1 MNTFRYSRIV
11 EPTTRRY
18 MEYRAIY
25 EKLKQH
31 DRTLTEERFSVDY
44 LNRSKHYLS
53 MCKATGRDVSSEAML
68 NLWLNLLSIGD
79 IWAEISASDLT
90 GELQRASYN
99 ASIFA
104 ELANEVIHG
113 IRHQQ
118 LPARSAE

>member
-11 EPTTRRY
+11 EPITRKY

-53 MCKATGRDVSSEAML
+53 MCKATGKDISTEAKL
-68 NLWLNLLSIGD
+68 NLWLNLLSIGNT
-79 IWAEISASDLT
+79 WADISASDST

-104 ELANEVIHG
+104 ELASEVIG
-113 IRHQQ
+113 TIKLESYQRAS
-118 LPARSAE
+118 L

>member
-1 MNTFRYSRIV
+1 MS
-11 EPTTRRY
+11 
-18 MEYRAIY
+18 YRVTY

-53 MCKATGRDVSSEAML
+53 MCKATGKDISSEARL

-79 IWAEISASDLT
+79 TWAEISASDLT
-90 GELQRASYN
+90 GELQQASYN

-104 ELANEVIHG
+104 ELASEVIST
-113 IRHQQ
+113 IKLEKYQ
-118 LPARSAE
+118 